1 MQHPVCICGKRPGRS
16 SLVASAAGQLN
27 SLLFLV
33 DGYSAKR
40 FLVDTG
46 ATVSV
51 FPASHQNI
59 DSGPRTLSLV
69 AANGSTIATYGT
81 RKMKLRLENQ
91 DYTWPF
97 ILAEVKTPLLG
108 ADFLHMHGLL
118 VDLQSQ
124 RLVNTTSFTSSTLKQ
139 SNQPALCLH
148 HVASDDPYK
157 RILDEFP
164 AITHKIFQSFC
175 SSWC

>member
-1 MQHPVCICGKRPGRS
+1 MLLPSAIRQRGQKVQHPVCICGKRPGRS

-46 ATVSV
+46 AAVSV
-51 FPASHQNI
+51 FPASHQDI
-59 DSGPRTLSLV
+59 DSGSRTLSLV
-69 AANGSTIATYGT
+69 AANGSKIATYGT
-81 RKMKLRLENQ
+81 RKMKLRPENQ

-108 ADFLHMHGLL
+108 ADFLQTHGLL

-124 RLVNTTSFTSSTLKQ
+124 RLVNTTSFYSQAIQ
-139 SNQPALCLH
+139 SAGTVSAPR
-148 HVASDDPYK
+148 
-157 RILDEFP
+157 RIGRHIQAD
-164 AITHKIFQSFC
+164 TR
-175 SSWC
+175 